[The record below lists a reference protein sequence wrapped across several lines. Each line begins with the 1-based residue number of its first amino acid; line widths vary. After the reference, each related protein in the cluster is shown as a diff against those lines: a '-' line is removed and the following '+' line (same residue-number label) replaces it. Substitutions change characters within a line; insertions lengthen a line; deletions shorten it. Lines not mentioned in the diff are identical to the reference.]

1 MTISALRALLDE
13 ELPDVPRHPAPQIPH
28 TARNPH
34 TARKRKRM
42 NQQPAVPGPRPAQD
56 TTPSYD
62 DPPLSTG
69 ALLAW
74 AIAHSTKGIARKG
87 VQARE
92 LLAELRTLR
101 ADAER
106 IAQADA
112 EEKRLLEAL
121 AAVRARKEQLRPR
134 RKTTA
139 PGTATAT
146 QAAVRAWAR
155 SKGLPVAERGSIP
168 ASVVEAWKA
177 AQGGAR

>member
-1 MTISALRALLDE
+1 MTIAALRALLDE
-13 ELPDVPRHPAPQIPH
+13 ELPDVPRHPAPQH
-28 TARNPH
+28 N
-34 TARKRKRM
+34 ARKRKRM
-42 NQQPAVPGPRPAQD
+42 NQQPAPGPRPAQD
-56 TTPSYD
+56 TTHSYD
-62 DPPLSTG
+62 EPPLSTG
-69 ALLAW
+69 ALIAW
-74 AIAHSTKGIARKG
+74 AIAHSTKSIARKG

-112 EEKRLLEAL
+112 EEQRLLEAL

-177 AQGGAR
+177 AQDGGAR